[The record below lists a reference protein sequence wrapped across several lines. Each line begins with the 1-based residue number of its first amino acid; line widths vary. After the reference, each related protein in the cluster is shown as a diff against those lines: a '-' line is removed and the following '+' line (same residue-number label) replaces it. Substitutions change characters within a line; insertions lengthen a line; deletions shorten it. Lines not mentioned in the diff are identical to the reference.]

1 MKGQLLTAILAA
13 SLLTPVA
20 SADTIEKGKQIAW
33 DRKKGNCLTC
43 HMFEGGQQ
51 TGNVGPPMVAM
62 KARFPE
68 RKALVEYIKDP
79 TKRNPLT
86 AMPPFGRNKILTEQ
100 EINLVVDYLYTL

>member
-1 MKGQLLTAILAA
+1 MKGQLLTAMLAA
-13 SLLTPVA
+13 SLLSPVV
-20 SADTIEKGKQIAW
+20 SADTIEKGKQMPGS
-33 DRKKGNCLTC
+33 KKGNCLTC

-86 AMPPFGRNKILTEQ
+86 AMPPFGRNKI
-100 EINLVVDYLYTL
+100 